1 MKTQESIKWINI
13 IEDENIDT
21 LIEHN
26 WIGIMLGRD
35 GSLS

>member
-13 IEDENIDT
+13 IEDENIDA
-21 LIEHN
+21 LIEQN

>member
-21 LIEHN
+21 LIEQI

-35 GSLS
+35 GRAC